1 MRCCARLGSRSTH
14 PPAFFF
20 DSRFG
25 HDFSQVRIH
34 TDKHAAQS
42 ARSMGAEAYTA
53 GNHIVFAEDGYAPSL
68 VGGKRLLAH
77 ELAHVVQQSS
87 GALAAPMV
95 QRDIA
100 EQDLAPSDTATGG
113 MTSVALGPGRF
124 KTPDSAA
131 PFVLPSQSS
140 NVQVAL
146 HVDFLREHTSLAVFL
161 ARQQGGQYNGL
172 LWFSDEARSGDYS
185 FTFPASVP
193 SGTWFLRFEARSSLT
208 TISIPN
214 VTGNFTLSA

>member
-1 MRCCARLGSRSTH
+1 VLRSPGQPLDAPTR
-14 PPAFFF
+14 AFF

-42 ARSMGAEAYTA
+42 ARSMGAEAYAA
-53 GNHIVFAEDGYAPSL
+53 GNHTVFAADGYAPSL
-68 VGGKRLLAH
+68 IGGKRLLAH

-100 EQDLAPSDTATGG
+100 EQDLALSDTATGG

-124 KTPDSAA
+124 NTPDSAG
-131 PFVLPSQSS
+131 PFALPSPSS

-146 HVDFLREHTSLAVFL
+146 HIDFLPEHTSLAVFL
-161 ARQQGGQYNGL
+161 ARQSGGDQYNGL

-185 FTFPASVP
+185 FTFSASVP
-193 SGTWFLRFEARSSLT
+193 LVFE
-208 TISIPN
+208 I
-214 VTGNFTLSA
+214 